1 MSQSSLLEG
10 LNKPQKEAVLH
21 EKGPLLILAGAG
33 SGKTR
38 VMTHRIANLVKYHGV
53 RPSHVLAVTF
63 TNKAANEMKER
74 IAVLLKNPMK
84 RTVLPYLG
92 TFHAVCAKILRQ
104 EAAHIGI
111 PKTFS
116 IFDEEDQISLIK
128 ELEKKH
134 NFTPE
139 ELPPRMVISIISRAK
154 DDLVS
159 PADYAALADS
169 PLGEKI
175 ATLYPEYEKELRG
188 RGALDFGDLLSK
200 TVTLFRES
208 PKVLTRY
215 QEKFEHIL
223 VDEYQDT
230 NHAQY
235 IIIKKLAEKHRN
247 IAVCGDD
254 DQSIYA
260 WRGATV
266 KNILSFEQDYPDAKV
281 IKLEQNYRSTR
292 TILDAAYYV
301 IKNNISRKDKRIWTD
316 NKKGD
321 IIISHSAETSED
333 EAYYVAQQIH
343 ELKEQGLSPQEIAVL
358 YRTNAQSRIIEEA
371 MIREQIPY
379 RIVGG
384 FRFYQRKE
392 IKDILAYLRVLV
404 NPSDTSAVFRIINTP
419 PRGIGS
425 ITISKL
431 RKLSTLAKV
440 SIGRI
445 LVKIAEVEDP
455 ASGGNGSKDKQLELE
470 KTLFENPKLKK
481 LSGLLSALREAV
493 NEMIPEEAVKLVI
506 NKTKYM
512 DYIQTDKKEAE
523 SRIENLEELVNA
535 ASRYKDAPGLDG
547 IHKLLTDIALME
559 KEDDS
564 EKNSANKITLMTLHS
579 AKGLEFNT
587 VIMVGMEEGLLP
599 HSNSLDT
606 ASELE
611 EERRLCYVGITRA
624 KQRLYLVRAA
634 RRALY
639 GKEFDME
646 PSRFLFEIPEK
657 LVKIENPYSSYSS
670 SSLGTSDNSYAYSK
684 SMPAVEEAQTIT
696 VKPGDRVKHPQFG
709 VGVVNQID
717 GDIIYVTFEKSDR
730 KAFMAEYSHLEKL

>member
-1 MSQSSLLEG
+1 MKNSTHSGPSSQSSLLDG

-21 EKGPLLILAGAG
+21 VKGPLLILAGAG

-38 VMTHRIANLVKYHGV
+38 VMTHRIANLILNHGV
-53 RPSHVLAVTF
+53 KPSNILAVTF

-74 IAVLLKNPMK
+74 IASLLKNPVK

-104 EAAHIGI
+104 EAEKIGV

-116 IFDEEDQISLIK
+116 IFDEDDQVGLVK
-128 ELEKKH
+128 ELLKKH

-139 ELPPRMVISIISRAK
+139 ELPPRLVISIISRAK
-154 DDLVS
+154 DDLLS
-159 PADYAALADS
+159 PADYSALADS

-175 ATLYPEYEKELRG
+175 ATLYPQYEKELKK

-200 TVTLFRES
+200 TVHLFREA
-208 PKVLTRY
+208 PEVLAKY
-215 QEKFEHIL
+215 QNKFEHIL

-260 WRGATV
+260 WRGASV

-301 IKNNISRKDKRIWTD
+301 IKHNISRKDKRIWTD
-316 NKKGD
+316 NQKGSA
-321 IIISHSAETSED
+321 ITSFSAENSED
-333 EAYYVAQQIH
+333 EAYYVARQIQ
-343 ELKEQGLSPQEIAVL
+343 ELKTQGVSPQDIAIL

-404 NPSDTSAVFRIINTP
+404 NPSDTSAVLRIINTP

-425 ITISKL
+425 VTITKL
-431 RKLSTLAKV
+431 RQLASLAKI
-440 SIGRI
+440 SIGKLLLRI
-445 LVKIAEVEDP
+445 AQD
-455 ASGGNGSKDKQLELE
+455 GSEAKQLKLE
-470 KTLFENPKLKK
+470 KSLFKNPKLKK
-481 LSGLLSALREAV
+481 LSGLLSALCDAASTLTPEAT
-493 NEMIPEEAVKLVI
+493 VKLVI

-512 DYIQTDKKEAE
+512 DYIKIDKKEAE

-535 ASRYKDAPGLDG
+535 ASRYKNTLGLEG
-547 IHKLLTDIALME
+547 VHSLLTDIALME

-564 EKNSANKITLMTLHS
+564 ETAMVNKVTLITLHS

-587 VIMVGMEEGLLP
+587 VFMVGMEEGLLP
-599 HSNSLDT
+599 HSNSQD
-606 ASELE
+606 SNNELE

-624 KQRLYLVRAA
+624 KQKLFLVRAN
-634 RRALY
+634 RRSLY

-657 LVKIENPYSSYSS
+657 LVKLENGYSGFSQPFDTSS
-670 SSLGTSDNSYAYSK
+670 ASGDETSF
-684 SMPAVEEAQTIT
+684 VT
-696 VKPGDRVKHPQFG
+696 VKSGDRVKHPQFG
-709 VGVVNQID
+709 TGVVSQID
-717 GDIIYVTFEKSDR
+717 GDIIYVTFGKSDR

>member
-1 MSQSSLLEG
+1 MSQELLEG

-21 EKGPLLILAGAG
+21 VKGPLLILAGAG

-53 RPSHVLAVTF
+53 APSHILAVTF

-74 IAVLLKNPMK
+74 IEVLLKNPMK

-92 TFHAVCAKILRQ
+92 TFHAVCARILRQ
-104 EAAHIGI
+104 EAEHIGI
-111 PKTFS
+111 PKTFT
-116 IFDEEDQISLIK
+116 IFDEDDQISLLK
-128 ELEKKH
+128 ELYKKH

-139 ELPPRMVISIISRAK
+139 ELPPRMVLSIISRAK

-159 PADYAALADS
+159 PADYSALADS
-169 PLGEKI
+169 PVAEKI
-175 ATLYPEYEKELRG
+175 ALLYPEYEKELKK

-200 TVTLFRES
+200 TVQLFRDN
-208 PKVLTRY
+208 PKVLARY
-215 QEKFEHIL
+215 QERFEYIL

-235 IIIKKLAEKHRN
+235 VIIKSLAKKHRN

-281 IKLEQNYRSTR
+281 IKLEQNYRSTQ

-301 IKNNISRKDKRIWTD
+301 IKNNISRKEKRIWTD
-316 NKKGD
+316 NQKGNT
-321 IIISHSAETSED
+321 IISFSAESAED
-333 EAYYVAQQIH
+333 EAYYVARRIKALQ
-343 ELKEQGLSPQEIAVL
+343 EEGVSPQEMAIL
-358 YRTNAQSRIIEEA
+358 YRTNAQSRVLEEA

-392 IKDILAYLRVLV
+392 IKDVLAYVRVLV
-404 NPSDTSAVFRIINTP
+404 NPSDSSAILRVINTP

-425 ITISKL
+425 VTISKL
-431 RKLSTLAKV
+431 RKLSKLAKI
-440 SIGRI
+440 SLGK
-445 LVKIAEVEDP
+445 LLFLIAESDP
-455 ASGGNGSKDKQLELE
+455 KDKTLELE
-470 KTLFENPKLKK
+470 KSIFNNPKLKK
-481 LSGLLSALREAV
+481 LSGLLSALKQAIET
-493 NEMIPEEAVKLVI
+493 MTPEDAVKLI
-506 NKTKYM
+506 LKKTRYM
-512 DYIQTDKKEAE
+512 DYVAADKKEAE
-523 SRIENLEELVNA
+523 SRIENLEELVSA
-535 ASRYKDAPGLDG
+535 AARYKGERGTEGL
-547 IHKLLTDIALME
+547 HKLLTDIALME
-559 KEDDS
+559 KEDES
-564 EKNSANKITLMTLHS
+564 EKLSANRVALMTLHS

-587 VIMVGMEEGLLP
+587 VFMVGMEEGLLP

-606 ASELE
+606 SAEVE

-624 KQRLYLVRAA
+624 KQQLFLVRAA

-646 PSRFLFEIPEK
+646 PSRFLFEIPDK
-657 LVKIENPYSSYSS
+657 LIKLENSYSS
-670 SSLGTSDNSYAYSK
+670 SAFSASSYDSQETGQQDTESSAQQVT
-684 SMPAVEEAQTIT
+684 VES
-696 VKPGDRVKHPQFG
+696 GDRVKHPQFG
-709 VGVVNQID
+709 IGVVASVE
-717 GDIIYVTFEKSDR
+717 GDIIYVTFGVSDK

>member
-1 MSQSSLLEG
+1 
-10 LNKPQKEAVLH
+10 
-21 EKGPLLILAGAG
+21 
-33 SGKTR
+33 
-38 VMTHRIANLVKYHGV
+38 MTHRIANLIKYHGI
-53 RPSHVLAVTF
+53 RASHVLAVTF

-104 EAAHIGI
+104 EAEHIGI

-116 IFDEEDQISLIK
+116 IFDEEDQVSLIK

-175 ATLYPEYEKELRG
+175 ATLYPEYEKELRK

-200 TVTLFRES
+200 TVALFRES
-208 PKVLTRY
+208 PDVLKRY

-281 IKLEQNYRSTR
+281 IKLEQNYRSTQ

-316 NKKGD
+316 NQKGD
-321 IIISHSAETSED
+321 TIISYSAESSED
-333 EAYYVAQQIH
+333 EAYYVAHQIQ
-343 ELKEQGLSPQEIAVL
+343 ELKTEGISAQELAVL
-358 YRTNAQSRIIEEA
+358 YRTNAQSRMIEEA

-392 IKDILAYLRVLV
+392 IKDILAYLRMLV

-425 ITISKL
+425 VTISKL
-431 RKLSTLAKV
+431 RKLASLAKI
-440 SIGRI
+440 SIGR
-445 LVKIAEVEDP
+445 LLLKIAED
-455 ASGGNGSKDKQLELE
+455 GSETKQLELE
-470 KTLFENPKLKK
+470 KTLFGNPKLKK
-481 LSGLLSALREAV
+481 LSGLLCALREAV
-493 NEMIPEEAVKLVI
+493 SQMTPEQAVKLI
-506 NKTKYM
+506 IKKTKYM

-523 SRIENLEELVNA
+523 SRIENVEELVNA
-535 ASRYKDAPGLDG
+535 ASRYKDTPGLDG
-547 IHKLLTDIALME
+547 LHKLLTDIALME
-559 KEDDS
+559 KEDES
-564 EKNSANKITLMTLHS
+564 EKNSANKVTLMTLHS

-587 VIMVGMEEGLLP
+587 VFMVGMEEGLLP

-606 ASELE
+606 ATEVE

-624 KQRLYLVRAA
+624 KQKLYLVRAA
-634 RRALY
+634 RRSLY
-639 GKEFDME
+639 GKTFDME

-657 LVKIENPYSSYSS
+657 LVKTENTYSSYSS
-670 SSLGTSDNSYAYSK
+670 SELGSGDNSYAYSQSAPSADESQVIK
-684 SMPAVEEAQTIT
+684 VE
-696 VKPGDRVKHPQFG
+696 PGDRVKHPQFG
-709 VGVVNQID
+709 IGVVSQLE
-717 GDIIYVTFEKSDR
+717 GDVIYVTFGASNR